1 MEKLETKS
9 SIIAKL
15 EDDLN
20 KLDRLSIEKDLEM
33 ERLRSNVNTLEDEIK
48 NITSAKVL
56 SHLKDYYWSLLSKN
70 RI

>member
-9 SIIAKL
+9 AIIEKL

-20 KLDRLSIEKDLEM
+20 KLGRLSNEKDLEM
-33 ERLRSNVNTLEDEIK
+33 ERLRSNVNKLEDEIK

-56 SHLKDYYWSLLSKN
+56 SHLKYYYWFFTL
-70 RI
+70 